1 MLGANFPL
9 QGAMMLCTFM
19 DCRLLWGWMAYFL
32 RQQAPYY
39 CLVVLAHN
47 LGTQEEGSRRIISWR
62 PAWATQWGVRSA
74 VHLSVSDTHTY
85 QEGKVGDVRGNLVV
99 TFKEGEIDLFFFKKL
114 YFVLEGCI
122 NFVCTHFLVLVNNE
136 SRFLKWFCI

>member
-1 MLGANFPL
+1 M
-9 QGAMMLCTFM
+9 
-19 DCRLLWGWMAYFL
+19 
-32 RQQAPYY
+32 
-39 CLVVLAHN
+39 
-47 LGTQEEGSRRIISWR
+47 
-62 PAWATQWGVRSA
+62 RSA

-136 SRFLKWFCI
+136 SRFLK